1 MATREEKI
9 KKINDELEKLSDEEL
24 DKVAGGQI
32 IWRGLIFDQKKDPDG
47 NGQNQRKYVSCPH

>member
-1 MATREEKI
+1 MATREENI

-32 IWRGLIFDQKKDPDG
+32 VLRAVGDMKKDPDG
-47 NGQNQRKYVSCPH
+47 NGQNQRKYVGCPH